1 VSRLARILLLAALTL
16 CAAAPAANAAPT
28 TDLGETLGKLWTT
41 VLETPSPQNPFGTGG
56 PAFACWDL
64 NGTAAPFGPNGV
76 KSCTVTPD
84 TPIFVAASTH
94 ECSSFPDDHGIASDK
109 VFGTTEPELRLCA
122 SYYDVQVAP
131 TVTVDGNSVPV
142 TQVETQP
149 LSIALPQDNIFG
161 VQSPTERHGLS
172 VAHGWVT
179 LLQPLTLGKHTI
191 VINRNTF
198 PTITTTIKVKQ
209 AH

>member
-1 VSRLARILLLAALTL
+1 
-16 CAAAPAANAAPT
+16 
-28 TDLGETLGKLWTT
+28 

-56 PAFACWDL
+56 RAFACWDL

-94 ECSSFPDDHGIASDK
+94 ECSSFPDDHGIASDQ

-122 SYYDVQVAP
+122 SHYDVNVAP
-131 TVTVDGNSVPV
+131 TVTVDGQSVPV
-142 TQVETQP
+142 TQVETRA
-149 LSIALPQDNIFG
+149 LSIILPASNIFG
-161 VQSPTERHGLS
+161 APAGTQGLS
-172 VAHGWVT
+172 VGHGWVT

-191 VINRNTF
+191 VINSSAF

-209 AH
+209 GH